1 LLSRSTMT
9 RPRQPRA
16 VSMLGVAMLASFLLG
31 YRSRA
36 LLALS
41 RAHATKG

>member
-1 LLSRSTMT
+1 
-9 RPRQPRA
+9 
-16 VSMLGVAMLASFLLG
+16 MLGVAMLASFLLG